1 MASSVGSRP
10 LVLVRS
16 FLYFVVWVFSLVIF
30 AVIAAK
36 LYRSV
41 VGIKICYLNNPLTST
56 SFCQWGIAAG
66 VIGFVAY
73 LLLDIAVLVSL
84 FASSLANGLKY
95 VELIMNAFF
104 IAWYIAFAVVM
115 SVGVSRFKSLGPF
128 PGKPSISY
136 ANTPAALS
144 WISFVFIIVA
154 EILVAIDFGKPVSME
169 DDTEPQ
175 TESASA

>member
-41 VGIKICYLNNPLTST
+41 FGIKVCLLNNPETST

-104 IAWYIAFAVVM
+104 IAWYVAFAVVM
-115 SVGVSRFKSLGPF
+115 SIGVSRFKSLTNG
-128 PGKPSISY
+128 GSSSY
-136 ANTPAALS
+136 VNTPAALS
-144 WISFVFIIVA
+144 WISFVFIVVA